1 MLKELLDR
9 VTSWKSTIT
18 GLLIAVVIYEMSVGN
33 KIPENKQEW
42 AGFVLGVLAIALGV
56 GQKDASKVEPQPQ
69 RRSSEAP

>member
-1 MLKELLDR
+1 
-9 VTSWKSTIT
+9 
-18 GLLIAVVIYEMSVGN
+18 MSVGN

-56 GQKDASKVEPQPQ
+56 GRKDASKVEPQPQ